1 MGITFSSKMFP
12 IPFNVEV
19 SLFVVSYILLR
30 FFVTSST
37 WGCGEWFCET
47 PDPLDP
53 SRRAKSPPFDR
64 TPVYVIFHT
73 SPPYDKRANLSLQL
87 FNKIGHGISEVAQQ
101 PTVHRSM
108 LSGCAKNLEPKNR
121 WKHSFDKSY
130 KMHFYAQLFV
140 LCRCRSHHVPNT
152 NCQGL
157 QAVAPLKV

>member
-108 LSGCAKNLEPKNR
+108 LSGCTKNLEPK
-121 WKHSFDKSY
+121 KHSFFVGSIHLIKVTKCTSMHNSLSFVDAEVIMCQIPTVKAY
-130 KMHFYAQLFV
+130 KQ
-140 LCRCRSHHVPNT
+140 
-152 NCQGL
+152 
-157 QAVAPLKV
+157 